1 MKKTCGLLMCLIFLV
16 SGCSQYSEPQGL
28 SNAPRGG
35 GTQKLSGAKLDAT
48 FASIKENILD
58 KKCISCHNPD
68 SANKKAK
75 EIPLTSEAEV
85 LNGSST
91 SGALVVVGDPNE
103 SVLYQSIV
111 RYESIRKKIK
121 QMPPPESPIEA
132 VSAEEQQV
140 IAAWI
145 SGFAR
150 AIPKEG
156 EGDPNAKPGTGV
168 DCKVPAEPLIP
179 EPQVL
184 DYAFIKSQI
193 LDKKCIEC
201 HKVGGKAEQV
211 AFGSRNETV
220 NQTDTVSLAI
230 IEIGKAENSSFYL
243 SLLKDEKARKGN
255 RSMPPKIDVKN
266 GKAKEVTAQEIDLI
280 KRWINEGAK

>member
-1 MKKTCGLLMCLIFLV
+1 MKKIFGILTLLIFAIA
-16 SGCSQYSEPQGL
+16 GCSQFSEPQGL
-28 SNAPRGG
+28 SNTPGVL
-35 GTQKLSGAKLDAT
+35 TQKNSGVKLDAT

-58 KKCISCHNPD
+58 RKCISCHSPD

-75 EIPLTSEAEV
+75 EIPLTTETEV

-111 RYESIRKKIK
+111 QYETIRKSVK
-121 QMPPPESPIEA
+121 QMPPQDSKYEA
-132 VSAEEQQV
+132 VTAEEQQV

-145 SGFAR
+145 SGFTR
-150 AIPKEG
+150 AIPMESDATNKSKS
-156 EGDPNAKPGTGV
+156 A
-168 DCKVPAEPLIP
+168 DCSVSAEPLIP

-193 LDKKCIEC
+193 LDKKCMDC
-201 HKVGGKAEQV
+201 HKAGGKAEDV
-211 AFGSRNETV
+211 SFGTRNETV
-220 NQTDTVSLAI
+220 NQTDTVSLPI
-230 IEIGKAENSSFYL
+230 IEVGNAEKSSFYL
-243 SLLKDEKARKGN
+243 ALLKDEKARKGN
-255 RSMPPKIDVKN
+255 RPMPPRIDIKN
-266 GKAKEVTAQEIDLI
+266 GKAKDVTAQEIDLI